1 MFLIFLGGFFNMC
14 RKEIN
19 NPADN
24 GILNECFIGYAENI
38 YAKLINKGY
47 DREEIE
53 IILNIASIELTPAG
67 F

>member
-1 MFLIFLGGFFNMC
+1 MC